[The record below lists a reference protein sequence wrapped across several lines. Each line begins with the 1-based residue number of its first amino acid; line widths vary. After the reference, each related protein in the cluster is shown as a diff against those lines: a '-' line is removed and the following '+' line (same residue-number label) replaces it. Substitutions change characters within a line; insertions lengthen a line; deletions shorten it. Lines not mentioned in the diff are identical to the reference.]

1 MAKQFSFEDLD
12 KSLSKVSDLGSILTE
27 NKFSKIDEYIS
38 TGNYLLNAQLSGSL
52 YGGIPNTRSVALS
65 GESGVGKSFL
75 CLNIAREAQKMGYY
89 IIYCDSESA
98 IDEDIARKFGLD
110 PEKIRYQPVNTIKTL
125 KNFCANLY
133 DQLKEKKDKGYD
145 VPKIMMIVDSIGNL
159 ATEKERSD
167 ALAGSDKK
175 DMTRAGD
182 IRSLFRIITTD
193 LAELKIPLV
202 FTNHSYTS
210 VGSYVP
216 TQIMSGGGGAIYAA
230 SMILML
236 SKANLKENNKE
247 AEKAGMTKTGVLV
260 TSKPSKNRF
269 AKPIPVKFH
278 ISFYHGMN
286 PYVGLEKYVSWE
298 TVGIGPGKLEE
309 RIDERPVLD
318 DDGNPVIKRGK
329 PVVEK
334 TQTGEFEYI
343 KDDSAS
349 PKTFA
354 VKHLGKTIKAGQL
367 FTSEVFTDEILKQL
381 DEEIIKP
388 LFELPNVTDADTL
401 PDIFD
406 DMGEED
412 DDTLE

>member
-12 KSLSKVSDLGSILTE
+12 KSLSKVSELGSILTE
-27 NKFSKIDEYIS
+27 NKFSKIDEYIP
-38 TGNYLLNAQLSGSL
+38 TGNYVLNAQLSGSL
-52 YGGIPNTRSVALS
+52 FGGIPNTRSVALS

-75 CLNIAREAQKMGYY
+75 CLNIAREAQRMGYY

-145 VPKIMMIVDSIGNL
+145 TPKIMMIVDSIGNL
-159 ATEKERSD
+159 ATEKERND
-167 ALAGSDKK
+167 ALSGSDKK

-202 FTNHSYTS
+202 FTNHSYTA
-210 VGSYVP
+210 VGAYVP

-236 SKANLKENNKE
+236 SKASLKENNKE

-260 TSKPSKNRF
+260 TSKPTKNRF

-278 ISFYHGMN
+278 ISFYNGMN
-286 PYVGLEKYVSWE
+286 PYVGLEKYVSWDS
-298 TVGIGPGKLEE
+298 VGIGPGKLEE
-309 RIDERPVLD
+309 RIEERPVLD
-318 DDGNPVIKRGK
+318 ENGDPVIKRGK

-334 TQTGEFEYI
+334 KNTGEYEYI
-343 KDDSAS
+343 SDDSAN

-354 VKHLGKTIKAGQL
+354 IKHLGKTIKASQL
-367 FTSEVFTDEILKQL
+367 FTSEVFTEDILKQL
-381 DEEIIKP
+381 DDSVIRP
-388 LFELPNVTDADTL
+388 MFELPNIVETDN
-401 PDIFD
+401 
-406 DMGEED
+406 MGDFFEDYEED
-412 DDTLE
+412 DEILG

>member
-12 KSLSKVSDLGSILTE
+12 KSLSKVSELGSILTE
-27 NKFSKIDEYIS
+27 NKFSKIDEYIP
-38 TGNYLLNAQLSGSL
+38 TGNYVLNAQLSGSL
-52 YGGIPNTRSVALS
+52 FGGIPNTRSVALS

-133 DQLKEKKDKGYD
+133 DQIKEKKDKGYD
-145 VPKIMMIVDSIGNL
+145 TPKIMMIVDSIGNL
-159 ATEKERSD
+159 ATEKERND
-167 ALAGSDKK
+167 ALSGSDKK

-202 FTNHSYTS
+202 FTNHSYTA
-210 VGSYVP
+210 VGAYVP

-236 SKANLKENNKE
+236 SKASLKENNKE

-260 TSKPSKNRF
+260 TSKPTKNRF

-278 ISFYHGMN
+278 ISFYNGMN
-286 PYVGLEKYVSWE
+286 PYVGLEKYVSWDS
-298 TVGIGPGKLEE
+298 VGIGPGKLEE
-309 RIDERPVLD
+309 RIEERPVLD
-318 DDGNPVIKRGK
+318 DNGEPVIKRGK
-329 PVVEK
+329 PVIEK
-334 TQTGEFEYI
+334 TNTGEYEYI
-343 KDDSAS
+343 ADESAN

-354 VKHLGKTIKAGQL
+354 IKHLGKTIKAGQL
-367 FTSEVFTDEILKQL
+367 FTSEVFTEDILKQL
-381 DEEIIKP
+381 DEIVIRP
-388 LFELPNVTDADTL
+388 MFELPNIIESDNVGDFFEDYE
-401 PDIFD
+401 
-406 DMGEED
+406 EED
-412 DDTLE
+412 DILG

>member
-1 MAKQFSFEDLD
+1 MAKQFSFGELD
-12 KSLSKVSDLGSILTE
+12 KSLSKVSELGSILTE
-27 NKFSKIDEYIS
+27 NKFSKIDEYIP
-38 TGNYLLNAQLSGSL
+38 TGNYVLNAQLSGSL
-52 YGGIPNTRSVALS
+52 FGGIPNTRSVALS

-133 DQLKEKKDKGYD
+133 DQLKEKKDKGYET
-145 VPKIMMIVDSIGNL
+145 PKIMMIVDSIGNL

-210 VGSYVP
+210 VGAYVP

-236 SKANLKENNKE
+236 SKANLKENNKQ

-278 ISFYHGMN
+278 ISFYNGMN
-286 PYVGLEKYVSWE
+286 PYVGLEKYVSWDA
-298 TVGIGPGKLEE
+298 VGIGPGKLEE
-309 RIDERPVLD
+309 KIEERPVLD
-318 DDGNPVIKRGK
+318 EEGNPVIKRGK
-329 PVVEK
+329 PVVERV
-334 TQTGEFEYI
+334 QTGEFEYI
-343 KDDSAS
+343 TDDSAN

-354 VKHLGKTIKAGQL
+354 VKHLGKTIKASQL
-367 FTSEVFTDEILKQL
+367 FTTEVFTDDVLKQI
-381 DEEIIKP
+381 DDNVIRP
-388 LFELPNVTDADTL
+388 LFELPNIVEGESMTE
-401 PDIFD
+401 IFEGFD
-406 DMGEED
+406 DEED
-412 DDTLE
+412 SLD

>member
-1 MAKQFSFEDLD
+1 MVKSFSFEELD

-38 TGNYLLNAQLSGSL
+38 TGNYVLNAQLSGSL
-52 YGGIPNTRSVALS
+52 FGGIPNTRSVALS

-89 IIYCDSESA
+89 IIYCDSEAA
-98 IDEDIARKFGLD
+98 IDEDIVRKFGID
-110 PEKIRYQPVNTIKTL
+110 PEKVRYQPVNTIKSL
-125 KNFCANLY
+125 KNICANLHA
-133 DQLKEKKDKGYD
+133 QLKEKKEKGYD
-145 VPKIMMIVDSIGNL
+145 LPKIMVIVDSIGNL
-159 ATEKERSD
+159 ATDKERND
-167 ALAGSDKK
+167 ALSGSDKK

-182 IRSLFRIITTD
+182 IRSMFRIITTD

-216 TQIMSGGGGAIYAA
+216 QQIMSGGGGAIYAA

-236 SKANLKENNKE
+236 SKASLKENNKE
-247 AEKAGMTKTGVLV
+247 AEKMGMTKTGVLV

-278 ISFYHGMN
+278 ISFYNGMN
-286 PYVGLEKYVSWE
+286 PYVGLEKYVSWD
-298 TVGIGPGKLEE
+298 TIGIGPGKLEE
-309 RIDERPVLD
+309 RIEERPVLD
-318 DDGNPVIKRGK
+318 EEGNPVIKRGK

-334 TQTGEFEYI
+334 IETGEFNYVP
-343 KDDSAS
+343 DDSAN

-354 VKHLGKTIKAGQL
+354 IKHLGKTIKSGQL
-367 FTSEVFTDEILKQL
+367 FTSEVFTNEVLQML
-381 DEEIIKP
+381 DDNVIRP
-388 LFELPNVTDADTL
+388 MFELPNIVESESMAEL
-401 PDIFD
+401 FE
-406 DMGEED
+406 GLD
-412 DDTLE
+412 DDEDVLD

>member
-38 TGNYLLNAQLSGSL
+38 TGNFLLNAQLSGSL
-52 YGGIPNTRSVALS
+52 FGGIPNTRSVALS

-159 ATEKERSD
+159 ATEKERTD
-167 ALAGSDKK
+167 ALSGSDKK

-210 VGSYVP
+210 VGAYVP

-298 TVGIGPGKLEE
+298 SIGIGPGKMEE
-309 RIDERPVLD
+309 KIVETPVLD

-334 TQTGEFEYI
+334 VQTGEFEYI
-343 KDDSAS
+343 KDDSAN

-354 VKHLGKTIKAGQL
+354 VKHLGKTIKASQL
-367 FTSEVFTDEILKQL
+367 FTGDVFTEDILKKL
-381 DEEIIKP
+381 DEEIIRP
-388 LFELPNVTDADTL
+388 MFELPNITDTDVI

-406 DMGEED
+406 ESEEGD
-412 DDTLE
+412 DEVFE

>member
-1 MAKQFSFEDLD
+1 MAKTFSFEDLD
-12 KSLSKVSDLGSILTE
+12 KTLSKVSDLGSILTE

-38 TGNYLLNAQLSGSL
+38 TGNYVLNAQISGSL
-52 YGGIPNTRSVALS
+52 FGGIPNTRSVALS

-75 CLNIAREAQKMGYY
+75 CLNIAREAQKQGYY

-110 PEKIRYQPVNTIKTL
+110 PEKIRYQPVNTIKSL
-125 KNFCANLY
+125 KVFCANLY
-133 DQLKEKKDKGYD
+133 DQLKEKKDKGFE
-145 VPKIMMIVDSIGNL
+145 VPKIMVIVDSIGNL
-159 ATEKERSD
+159 ATEKERND

-202 FTNHSYTS
+202 FTNHSYTA
-210 VGSYVP
+210 VGAYVP

-230 SMILML
+230 SIILML

-247 AEKAGMTKTGVLV
+247 AEKMGMTKTGVLV
-260 TSKPSKNRF
+260 TSKPTKNRF

-278 ISFYHGMN
+278 ISFYNGMN
-286 PYVGLEKYVSWE
+286 PFVGLERYVSWE

-309 RIDERPVLD
+309 LIEERPILD
-318 DDGNPVIKRGK
+318 EDGNPVIKRGK

-334 TQTGEFEYI
+334 IETGEYTYI
-343 KDDSAS
+343 PDDSAN

-354 VKHLGKTIKAGQL
+354 VKHLGSTIKAGQL
-367 FTSEVFTDEILKQL
+367 FTSSVFTEEILKSL
-381 DEEIIKP
+381 DENVIKP
-388 LFELPNVTDADTL
+388 LFELPNIVGSESMSE
-401 PDIFD
+401 IYGEFD
-406 DMGEED
+406 EED
-412 DDTLE
+412 ILD

>member
-1 MAKQFSFEDLD
+1 MAKTFSFDELD
-12 KSLSKVSDLGSILTE
+12 KGLSKVSELGSILTE
-27 NKFSKIDEYIS
+27 NKFSKIDEYIP
-38 TGNYLLNAQLSGSL
+38 TGNYVLNAQLSGSL
-52 YGGIPNTRSVALS
+52 FGGIPNTRSVALS

-110 PEKIRYQPVNTIKTL
+110 PEKIRYQPVNTIKSL
-125 KNFCANLY
+125 KGFCANLY
-133 DQLKEKKDKGYD
+133 DQLKDKKDKGFE

-202 FTNHSYTS
+202 FTNHSYTA
-210 VGSYVP
+210 VGAYVP

-230 SMILML
+230 SIILML
-236 SKANLKENNKE
+236 SKANLKENNKD

-278 ISFYHGMN
+278 ISFYNGMN
-286 PYVGLEKYVSWE
+286 PYVGLERYVSWE

-318 DDGNPVIKRGK
+318 DDGNQLIKRGK
-329 PVVEK
+329 PVVERI
-334 TQTGEFEYI
+334 QTGEYEYVP
-343 KDDSAS
+343 DDSAN

-354 VKHLGKTIKAGQL
+354 VRHLGRTIKAGQL
-367 FTSEVFTDEILKQL
+367 FTSEVFTEDVLREIDENVVR
-381 DEEIIKP
+381 P
-388 LFELPNVTDADTL
+388 LFELPNIVESDSMGELFGDFDGDE
-401 PDIFD
+401 DIF
-406 DMGEED
+406 E
-412 DDTLE
+412 

>member
-1 MAKQFSFEDLD
+1 MAKSFSFEELD
-12 KSLSKVSDLGSILTE
+12 KGLSKVSDLGSILTE
-27 NKFSKIDEYIS
+27 NKFSKIDEYIP
-38 TGNYLLNAQLSGSL
+38 TGNYVLNAQLSGSL
-52 YGGIPNTRSVALS
+52 FGGIPNTRSVALS

-89 IIYCDSESA
+89 IIYCDSEAA

-133 DQLKEKKDKGYD
+133 DQLKEKKDKGYET
-145 VPKIMMIVDSIGNL
+145 PKIMMIVDSIGNL
-159 ATEKERSD
+159 ATEKERND
-167 ALAGSDKK
+167 ALSGSDKK

-182 IRSLFRIITTD
+182 IRSMFRIITTD

-216 TQIMSGGGGAIYAA
+216 QQIMSGGGGAIYAA

-236 SKANLKENNKE
+236 SKASLKENNKQ
-247 AEKAGMTKTGVLV
+247 AEKMGMTKTGVLV

-278 ISFYHGMN
+278 ISFYNGMN
-286 PYVGLEKYVSWE
+286 PYVGLEKYVSWD
-298 TVGIGPGKLEE
+298 TIGIGPGKLEE
-309 RIDERPVLD
+309 RIEERPVLD
-318 DDGNPVIKRGK
+318 EEGNPVIKRGK

-334 TQTGEFEYI
+334 IETGEFNYVP
-343 KDDSAS
+343 DDSAN

-354 VKHLGKTIKAGQL
+354 VKHLGKTIKSGHL
-367 FTSEVFTDEILKQL
+367 FTSEVFTTEVLQML
-381 DEEIIKP
+381 DDNVIRP
-388 LFELPNVTDADTL
+388 MFELPNIVEAESMAEL
-401 PDIFD
+401 FE
-406 DMGEED
+406 GLD
-412 DDTLE
+412 DDEDVLD

>member
-1 MAKQFSFEDLD
+1 MAKSFSFEELD
-12 KSLSKVSDLGSILTE
+12 KGLSKVSDLGSILTE
-27 NKFSKIDEYIS
+27 NKFSKIDEYIP
-38 TGNYLLNAQLSGSL
+38 TGNYVLNAQLSGSL
-52 YGGIPNTRSVALS
+52 FGGIPNTRSVALS

-133 DQLKEKKDKGYD
+133 DQLKEKKDKGYET
-145 VPKIMMIVDSIGNL
+145 PKIMMIVDSIGNL

-167 ALAGSDKK
+167 ALSGSDKK

-210 VGSYVP
+210 VGAYVP

-236 SKANLKENNKE
+236 SKASLKENNKQ
-247 AEKAGMTKTGVLV
+247 AEKMGMTKTGVLV

-278 ISFYHGMN
+278 ISFYNGMN
-286 PYVGLEKYVSWE
+286 PYVGLEKYVSWD
-298 TVGIGPGKLEE
+298 TIGIGPGKLEE
-309 RIDERPVLD
+309 KIEERPVLD
-318 DDGNPVIKRGK
+318 EEGNPVIKRGK

-334 TQTGEFEYI
+334 IQTGEFEYI
-343 KDDSAS
+343 ADDSAN

-354 VKHLGKTIKAGQL
+354 VRHLGKTIKSGQL
-367 FTSEVFTDEILKQL
+367 FTAEVFTNEILQDL
-381 DEEIIKP
+381 DERVIRP
-388 LFELPNVTDADTL
+388 MFELPNVVEAESMAEL
-401 PDIFD
+401 FE
-406 DMGEED
+406 GLD
-412 DDTLE
+412 DDQDVFE

>member
-1 MAKQFSFEDLD
+1 MAKQFSFGELD
-12 KSLSKVSDLGSILTE
+12 KSLSKVSELGSILTE
-27 NKFSKIDEYIS
+27 NKFSKIDEYIP
-38 TGNYLLNAQLSGSL
+38 TGNYVLNAQLSGSL
-52 YGGIPNTRSVALS
+52 FGGIPNTRSVALS

-133 DQLKEKKDKGYD
+133 DQLKEKKDKGYET
-145 VPKIMMIVDSIGNL
+145 PKIMMIVDSIGNL

-167 ALAGSDKK
+167 ALSGSDKK

-182 IRSLFRIITTD
+182 IRSLFRIVTTD

-210 VGSYVP
+210 VGAYVP

-236 SKANLKENNKE
+236 SKANLKENNKQ

-278 ISFYHGMN
+278 ISFYNGMN
-286 PYVGLEKYVSWE
+286 PYVGLEKYVSWDA
-298 TVGIGPGKLEE
+298 VGIGPGKLEE
-309 RIDERPVLD
+309 RIDERPILD
-318 DDGNPVIKRGK
+318 EEGNPVIKRGK
-329 PVVEK
+329 PVVERVP
-334 TQTGEFEYI
+334 TGEFEYI
-343 KDDSAS
+343 SDDSAN

-354 VKHLGKTIKAGQL
+354 VKHLGKTIKSSQL
-367 FTSEVFTDEILKQL
+367 FTSEVFTDDVLKQI
-381 DEEIIKP
+381 DDNVIRP
-388 LFELPNVTDADTL
+388 LFELPNIVEGDSMSE
-401 PDIFD
+401 IFEGFD
-406 DMGEED
+406 DEE
-412 DDTLE
+412 DTLE

>member
-1 MAKQFSFEDLD
+1 MAKSFSFEELD
-12 KSLSKVSDLGSILTE
+12 KGLSKVSDLGSILTE
-27 NKFSKIDEYIS
+27 NKFSKIDEYIP
-38 TGNYLLNAQLSGSL
+38 TGNYVLNAQLSGSL
-52 YGGIPNTRSVALS
+52 FGGIPNTRSVALS

-133 DQLKEKKDKGYD
+133 DQLKEKKDKGYET
-145 VPKIMMIVDSIGNL
+145 PKIMMIVDSIGNL

-167 ALAGSDKK
+167 ALSGSDKK

-210 VGSYVP
+210 VGAYVP

-236 SKANLKENNKE
+236 SKASLKENNKQ
-247 AEKAGMTKTGVLV
+247 AEKMGMTKTGVLV

-278 ISFYHGMN
+278 ISFYNGMN
-286 PYVGLEKYVSWE
+286 PYVGLEKYVSWD
-298 TVGIGPGKLEE
+298 TIGIGPGKLEE
-309 RIDERPVLD
+309 KIEERPVLD
-318 DDGNPVIKRGK
+318 EEGNPVIKRGK

-334 TQTGEFEYI
+334 IQTGEFEYI
-343 KDDSAS
+343 ADDSAN

-354 VKHLGKTIKAGQL
+354 VKHLGKTIKSGQL
-367 FTSEVFTDEILKQL
+367 FTAEVFTNEILQDL
-381 DEEIIKP
+381 DERVIRP
-388 LFELPNVTDADTL
+388 MFELPNVVEAESMAEL
-401 PDIFD
+401 FE
-406 DMGEED
+406 GLD
-412 DDTLE
+412 DDQDVFE

>member
-1 MAKQFSFEDLD
+1 MAKQFSFGELD
-12 KSLSKVSDLGSILTE
+12 KSLSKVSELGSILTE
-27 NKFSKIDEYIS
+27 NKFSKIDEYIP
-38 TGNYLLNAQLSGSL
+38 TGNYVLNAQLSGSL
-52 YGGIPNTRSVALS
+52 FGGIPNTRSVALS

-133 DQLKEKKDKGYD
+133 DQLKEKKDKGYET
-145 VPKIMMIVDSIGNL
+145 PKIMMIVDSIGNL
-159 ATEKERSD
+159 ATEKERND

-210 VGSYVP
+210 VGAYVP

-236 SKANLKENNKE
+236 SKANLKENNKQ

-278 ISFYHGMN
+278 ISFYNGMN
-286 PYVGLEKYVSWE
+286 PYVGLEKYVSWDA
-298 TVGIGPGKLEE
+298 VGIGPGKLEE
-309 RIDERPVLD
+309 KIEERPVLD
-318 DDGNPVIKRGK
+318 EEGNPVIKRGK
-329 PVVEK
+329 PVVERV
-334 TQTGEFEYI
+334 QTGEFEYI
-343 KDDSAS
+343 TDDSAN

-354 VKHLGKTIKAGQL
+354 VKHLGKTIKASQL
-367 FTSEVFTDEILKQL
+367 FTAEVFTDDVLKQI
-381 DEEIIKP
+381 DDNVIRP
-388 LFELPNVTDADTL
+388 LFELPNIVEGESMTE
-401 PDIFD
+401 IFEGFD
-406 DMGEED
+406 DEED
-412 DDTLE
+412 SLD

>member
-1 MAKQFSFEDLD
+1 MAKQFSFEELD
-12 KSLSKVSDLGSILTE
+12 KSLSKVSEIGSILTE
-27 NKFSKIDEYIS
+27 NKFSKIDEYIP
-38 TGNYLLNAQLSGSL
+38 TGNYVLNAQLSGSL
-52 YGGIPNTRSVALS
+52 FGGIPNTRSVALS

-89 IIYCDSESA
+89 IIYCDSEAA
-98 IDEDIARKFGLD
+98 IDEDIVRKFGID
-110 PEKIRYQPVNTIKTL
+110 PEKVRYQPVNTIKSL
-125 KNFCANLY
+125 KNICANLHA
-133 DQLKEKKDKGYD
+133 QLKEKKEKGYEL
-145 VPKIMMIVDSIGNL
+145 PKIMVIVDSIGNL
-159 ATEKERSD
+159 ATDKERND
-167 ALAGSDKK
+167 ALSGSDKK

-182 IRSLFRIITTD
+182 IRSMFRIITTD

-236 SKANLKENNKE
+236 SKASLKENNKE

-278 ISFYHGMN
+278 ISFYNGMN
-286 PYVGLEKYVSWE
+286 PYVGLERYVSWE
-298 TVGIGPGKLEE
+298 SVGIGPGKLEE
-309 RIDERPVLD
+309 RIEEKPVLD
-318 DDGNPVIKRGK
+318 ENGDPVIKRGK

-334 TQTGEFEYI
+334 RNTGEYDYI
-343 KDDSAS
+343 SDDSAN

-354 VKHLGKTIKAGQL
+354 IKHLGKTIKAGQL
-367 FTSEVFTDEILKQL
+367 FTSDVFTEEILKQL
-381 DEEIIKP
+381 DENVIRP
-388 LFELPNVTDADTL
+388 MFELPNIVDADNIG
-401 PDIFD
+401 DFFEEYE
-406 DMGEED
+406 EED
-412 DDTLE
+412 DILG

>member
-12 KSLSKVSDLGSILTE
+12 KSLSKVSELGSILTE
-27 NKFSKIDEYIS
+27 NKFSKIDEYIP
-38 TGNYLLNAQLSGSL
+38 TGNYVLNAQLSGSL
-52 YGGIPNTRSVALS
+52 FGGIPNTRSVALS

-145 VPKIMMIVDSIGNL
+145 TPKIMMIVDSIGNL
-159 ATEKERSD
+159 ATEKERND
-167 ALAGSDKK
+167 ALSGSDKK

-210 VGSYVP
+210 VGAYVP

-236 SKANLKENNKE
+236 SKASLKENNKE

-260 TSKPSKNRF
+260 TSKPTKNRF

-278 ISFYHGMN
+278 ISFYNGMN

-298 TVGIGPGKLEE
+298 SVGIGPGKLEE
-309 RIDERPVLD
+309 RIEERPVLD
-318 DDGNPVIKRGK
+318 DNGEPVIKRGK
-329 PVVEK
+329 PVIER
-334 TQTGEFEYI
+334 TNTGEYEYI
-343 KDDSAS
+343 ADESS
-349 PKTFA
+349 NPKTFA
-354 VKHLGKTIKAGQL
+354 IKHLGKTIKAGQL
-367 FTSEVFTDEILKQL
+367 FTSEVFTEDILKQL
-381 DEEIIKP
+381 DELVIRP
-388 LFELPNVTDADTL
+388 MFELPNIIESDNVGDFFEDYE
-401 PDIFD
+401 
-406 DMGEED
+406 EED
-412 DDTLE
+412 DILG

>member
-1 MAKQFSFEDLD
+1 MAKQFSFDDLD
-12 KSLSKVSDLGSILTE
+12 KSLSKVSELGSILTE

-38 TGNYLLNAQLSGSL
+38 TGNFVLNAQLSGSL
-52 YGGIPNTRSVALS
+52 FGGIPNTRSVALS

-110 PEKIRYQPVNTIKTL
+110 PEKIRYQPVNTIKAL

-133 DQLKEKKDKGYD
+133 DQLKEKKDKGYET
-145 VPKIMMIVDSIGNL
+145 PKIMMIVDSIGNL
-159 ATEKERSD
+159 ATEKERTD
-167 ALAGSDKK
+167 ALSGSDKK

-236 SKANLKENNKE
+236 SKASLKENNKE

-286 PYVGLEKYVSWE
+286 PYVGLEKYVSWD

-309 RIDERPVLD
+309 RIEERPVLD
-318 DDGNPVIKRGK
+318 EDGNQVVKRGK
-329 PVVEK
+329 PVVERI
-334 TQTGEFEYI
+334 QTGEFEYI
-343 KDDSAS
+343 KDDSAN

-354 VKHLGKTIKAGQL
+354 IKHLGKTIKASQL
-367 FTSEVFTDEILKQL
+367 FTHEVFTEEVLKAM
-381 DEEIIKP
+381 DEEVIRP
-388 LFELPNVTDADTL
+388 MFELPNVTESDTL

-406 DMGEED
+406 DMTEED
-412 DDTLE
+412 DDVLE

>member
-12 KSLSKVSDLGSILTE
+12 KSLSKVSELGSILTE
-27 NKFSKIDEYIS
+27 NKFSKIDEYIP
-38 TGNYLLNAQLSGSL
+38 TGNYVLNAQLSGSL
-52 YGGIPNTRSVALS
+52 FGGIPNTRSVALS

-98 IDEDIARKFGLD
+98 IDEDIAKKFGLD

-133 DQLKEKKDKGYD
+133 DQLKEKKDKGYET
-145 VPKIMMIVDSIGNL
+145 PKIMMIVDSIGNL

-167 ALAGSDKK
+167 ALSGSDKK

-202 FTNHSYTS
+202 FTNHSYTA
-210 VGSYVP
+210 VGAYVP

-236 SKANLKENNKE
+236 SKAGLKETNKE

-260 TSKPSKNRF
+260 TSKPTKNRF

-278 ISFYHGMN
+278 ISFYNGMN
-286 PYVGLEKYVSWE
+286 PYVGLEKYVSWDSI
-298 TVGIGPGKLEE
+298 GIGPGKLEE
-309 RIDERPVLD
+309 RIEELPVLD
-318 DDGNPVIKRGK
+318 ENGEPVIKRGK

-334 TQTGEFEYI
+334 RNTGEYEYI
-343 KDDSAS
+343 PDDSAN

-354 VKHLGKTIKAGQL
+354 IKHLGKTIKSSQL
-367 FTSEVFTDEILKQL
+367 FTEEVFTEDILKQL
-381 DEEIIKP
+381 DDTVIRP
-388 LFELPNVTDADTL
+388 MFELPNIVGTEG
-401 PDIFD
+401 
-406 DMGEED
+406 MGDFFEDYEEED
-412 DDTLE
+412 DILG

>member
-1 MAKQFSFEDLD
+1 
-12 KSLSKVSDLGSILTE
+12 
-27 NKFSKIDEYIS
+27 
-38 TGNYLLNAQLSGSL
+38 
-52 YGGIPNTRSVALS
+52 
-65 GESGVGKSFL
+65 
-75 CLNIAREAQKMGYY
+75 
-89 IIYCDSESA
+89 
-98 IDEDIARKFGLD
+98 
-110 PEKIRYQPVNTIKTL
+110 
-125 KNFCANLY
+125 
-133 DQLKEKKDKGYD
+133 
-145 VPKIMMIVDSIGNL
+145 MMIVDSIGNL
-159 ATEKERSD
+159 ATEKERTD
-167 ALAGSDKK
+167 ALSGSDKK

-236 SKANLKENNKE
+236 SKASLKENNKE

-286 PYVGLEKYVSWE
+286 PYVGLEKYVSWDN
-298 TVGIGPGKLEE
+298 VGIGPGKLEE
-309 RIDERPVLD
+309 RIEERPVLD
-318 DDGNPVIKRGK
+318 EDGNQVIKRGK

-334 TQTGEFEYI
+334 IQTGEFEYI
-343 KDDSAS
+343 KDDSAN

-354 VKHLGKTIKAGQL
+354 IKHLGKTIKASQL
-367 FTSEVFTDEILKQL
+367 FTHEVFTEEVLKAM
-381 DEEIIKP
+381 DEEVIRP
-388 LFELPNVTDADTL
+388 MFELPNVTESDTL

-406 DMGEED
+406 DMTEED
-412 DDTLE
+412 DDVLE

>member
-1 MAKQFSFEDLD
+1 MAKTFSFEELD
-12 KSLSKVSDLGSILTE
+12 KGLSKVSDLGSILTE

-38 TGNYLLNAQLSGSL
+38 TGNYVLNAQLSGSL
-52 YGGIPNTRSVALS
+52 FGGIPNTRSVALS

-110 PEKIRYQPVNTIKTL
+110 PEKIRYQPVNTIKSL
-125 KNFCANLY
+125 KGFCANLY
-133 DQLKEKKDKGYD
+133 DQLKEKKDKGFE

-202 FTNHSYTS
+202 FTNHSYTA
-210 VGSYVP
+210 VGAYVP

-230 SMILML
+230 SIILML
-236 SKANLKENNKE
+236 SKANLKENNKD

-260 TSKPSKNRF
+260 TSKPTKNRF

-278 ISFYHGMN
+278 ISFYNGMN
-286 PYVGLEKYVSWE
+286 PYVGLEKYVSWD
-298 TVGIGPGKLEE
+298 TVGIGPGKIEE
-309 RIDERPVLD
+309 RIEERPVLD
-318 DDGNPVIKRGK
+318 DDGNPLIKRGK

-334 TQTGEFEYI
+334 VQTGEYEYVP
-343 KDDSAS
+343 DDSAN

-367 FTSEVFTDEILKQL
+367 FTPEVFTDDVLKEI
-381 DEEIIKP
+381 DDNIVRP
-388 LFELPNVTDADTL
+388 LFELPNIVEMDSMGELFGD
-401 PDIFD
+401 FD
-406 DMGEED
+406 GEED
-412 DDTLE
+412 TFE

>member
-1 MAKQFSFEDLD
+1 MAKQFSFGELD
-12 KSLSKVSDLGSILTE
+12 KSLSKVNELGSILTE
-27 NKFSKIDEYIS
+27 NKFSKIDEYIP
-38 TGNYLLNAQLSGSL
+38 TGNYVLNAQLSGSL
-52 YGGIPNTRSVALS
+52 FGGIPNTRSVALS
-65 GESGVGKSFL
+65 GESGAGKSFL

-98 IDEDIARKFGLD
+98 IDEIIARKFGLD

-133 DQLKEKKDKGYD
+133 DQLKEKKDKGYET
-145 VPKIMMIVDSIGNL
+145 PKIMMIVDSIGNL
-159 ATEKERSD
+159 ATEKERND

-210 VGSYVP
+210 VGAYVP

-236 SKANLKENNKE
+236 SKANLKENNKD

-278 ISFYHGMN
+278 ISFYNGMN
-286 PYVGLEKYVSWE
+286 PYVGLEKYVSWD

-309 RIDERPVLD
+309 IIEEMTILD
-318 DDGNPVIKRGK
+318 KEGNPVIKRGK

-334 TQTGEFEYI
+334 TSTGEFEYVP
-343 KDDSAS
+343 DDSVN

-367 FTSEVFTDEILKQL
+367 FTPDVFTDEILKQI
-381 DEEIIKP
+381 DDNIIRP
-388 LFELPNVTDADTL
+388 IFELPNIVECESMTE
-401 PDIFD
+401 IFEGFD
-406 DMGEED
+406 DDED
-412 DDTLE
+412 SLD

>member
-1 MAKQFSFEDLD
+1 MAKTFSFDELD
-12 KSLSKVSDLGSILTE
+12 KSLSKVSELGSILTE
-27 NKFSKIDEYIS
+27 NKFSKIDEYIP
-38 TGNYLLNAQLSGSL
+38 TGNYVLNAQLSGSL
-52 YGGIPNTRSVALS
+52 FGGIPNTRSVALS

-110 PEKIRYQPVNTIKTL
+110 PEKIRYQPVNTIKSL
-125 KNFCANLY
+125 KGFCANLY
-133 DQLKEKKDKGYD
+133 DQLKDKKDKGFG

-202 FTNHSYTS
+202 FTNHSYTA

-230 SMILML
+230 SIILML
-236 SKANLKENNKE
+236 SKANLKENNKD

-260 TSKPSKNRF
+260 TSKPTKNRF

-278 ISFYHGMN
+278 ISFYNGMN
-286 PYVGLEKYVSWE
+286 PYVGLERYASWE
-298 TVGIGPGKLEE
+298 TVGIGPGTLKE
-309 RIDERPVLD
+309 RIDEKPVLD
-318 DDGNPVIKRGK
+318 DDGNPLIKRGK
-329 PVVEK
+329 PVVE
-334 TQTGEFEYI
+334 TIQTGEYEYVL
-343 KDDSAS
+343 DDSAN

-354 VKHLGKTIKAGQL
+354 VRHLGRTIKAGHL
-367 FTSEVFTDEILKQL
+367 FTSEVFTEDVLREINEKVVR
-381 DEEIIKP
+381 P
-388 LFELPNVTDADTL
+388 LFELPNIVESDSMGELFGDFDGDE
-401 PDIFD
+401 DIF
-406 DMGEED
+406 E
-412 DDTLE
+412 

>member
-1 MAKQFSFEDLD
+1 MAKQFSFDDLD
-12 KSLSKVSDLGSILTE
+12 KSLSKVSELGSILTE

-38 TGNYLLNAQLSGSL
+38 TGNFVLNAQLSGSL
-52 YGGIPNTRSVALS
+52 FGGIPNTRSVALS

-110 PEKIRYQPVNTIKTL
+110 PEKIRYQPVNTIKAL

-133 DQLKEKKDKGYD
+133 DQLKEKKDKGYET
-145 VPKIMMIVDSIGNL
+145 PKIMMIVDSIGNL
-159 ATEKERSD
+159 ATEKERTD
-167 ALAGSDKK
+167 ALSGSDKK

-236 SKANLKENNKE
+236 SKASLKENNKE

-286 PYVGLEKYVSWE
+286 PYVGLEKYVSWDN
-298 TVGIGPGKLEE
+298 VGIGPGKLEE
-309 RIDERPVLD
+309 RIEERPVLD
-318 DDGNPVIKRGK
+318 EDGNQVIKRGK
-329 PVVEK
+329 PAVEK
-334 TQTGEFEYI
+334 IQTGEFEYI
-343 KDDSAS
+343 KDDSAN

-354 VKHLGKTIKAGQL
+354 IKHLGKTIKASQL
-367 FTSEVFTDEILKQL
+367 FTHEVFTEEVLKAM
-381 DEEIIKP
+381 DEEVIRP
-388 LFELPNVTDADTL
+388 MFELPNVTESDTL

-406 DMGEED
+406 DMTEED
-412 DDTLE
+412 DDVLE

>member
-1 MAKQFSFEDLD
+1 MAKQFSFGELD
-12 KSLSKVSDLGSILTE
+12 KSLSKVSELGSILTE
-27 NKFSKIDEYIS
+27 NKFSKIDEYIP
-38 TGNYLLNAQLSGSL
+38 TGNYVLNAQLSGSL
-52 YGGIPNTRSVALS
+52 FGGIPNTRSVALS

-125 KNFCANLY
+125 KSFCANLY
-133 DQLKEKKDKGYD
+133 DQLKEKKDKGYET
-145 VPKIMMIVDSIGNL
+145 PKIMMIVDSIGNL
-159 ATEKERSD
+159 ATEKERND
-167 ALAGSDKK
+167 ALSGSDKK

-210 VGSYVP
+210 VGAYVP

-236 SKANLKENNKE
+236 SKANLKENNKQ

-278 ISFYHGMN
+278 ISFYNGMN
-286 PYVGLEKYVSWE
+286 PYVGLEKYVSWDA
-298 TVGIGPGKLEE
+298 VGIGPGKLEE

-318 DDGNPVIKRGK
+318 EEGNPVIKRGK
-329 PVVEK
+329 PVVERVP
-334 TQTGEFEYI
+334 TGEFEYI
-343 KDDSAS
+343 SDDSAN

-354 VKHLGKTIKAGQL
+354 VKHLGKTIKSSQL
-367 FTSEVFTDEILKQL
+367 FTSEVFTDDVLKQI
-381 DEEIIKP
+381 DDNVIRP
-388 LFELPNVTDADTL
+388 LFELPNIVEGDSMSE
-401 PDIFD
+401 IFEGFD
-406 DMGEED
+406 DEE
-412 DDTLE
+412 DTLE

>member
-12 KSLSKVSDLGSILTE
+12 KSLSKVSELGSILTE
-27 NKFSKIDEYIS
+27 NKFSKIDEYIP
-38 TGNYLLNAQLSGSL
+38 TGNYVLNAQLSGSL
-52 YGGIPNTRSVALS
+52 FGGIPNTRSVALS

-75 CLNIAREAQKMGYY
+75 CLNIAREAQRMGYY

-145 VPKIMMIVDSIGNL
+145 TPKIMMIVDSIGNL
-159 ATEKERSD
+159 ATEKERND
-167 ALAGSDKK
+167 ALSG
-175 DMTRAGD
+175 
-182 IRSLFRIITTD
+182 TD

-202 FTNHSYTS
+202 FTNHSYTA
-210 VGSYVP
+210 VGAYVP

-236 SKANLKENNKE
+236 SKASLKENNKE

-260 TSKPSKNRF
+260 TSKPTKNRF

-278 ISFYHGMN
+278 ISFYNGMN
-286 PYVGLEKYVSWE
+286 PYVGLEKYVSWDS
-298 TVGIGPGKLEE
+298 VGIGPGKLEE
-309 RIDERPVLD
+309 RIEERPVLD
-318 DDGNPVIKRGK
+318 ENGDPVIKRGK

-334 TQTGEFEYI
+334 KNTGEYEYI
-343 KDDSAS
+343 SDDSAN

-354 VKHLGKTIKAGQL
+354 IKHLGKTIKASQL
-367 FTSEVFTDEILKQL
+367 FTSEVFTEDILKQL
-381 DEEIIKP
+381 DDSVIRP
-388 LFELPNVTDADTL
+388 MFELPNIVETDN
-401 PDIFD
+401 
-406 DMGEED
+406 MGDFFEDYEEED
-412 DDTLE
+412 EILG

>member
-1 MAKQFSFEDLD
+1 MAKQFSFDDLD
-12 KSLSKVSDLGSILTE
+12 KSLSKVSELGSILTE

-38 TGNYLLNAQLSGSL
+38 TGNFVLNAQLSGSL
-52 YGGIPNTRSVALS
+52 FGGIPNTRSVALS

-110 PEKIRYQPVNTIKTL
+110 PEKIRYQPVNTIKAL

-133 DQLKEKKDKGYD
+133 DQLKEKKDKGYET
-145 VPKIMMIVDSIGNL
+145 PKIMMIVDSIGNL
-159 ATEKERSD
+159 ATEKERTD
-167 ALAGSDKK
+167 ALSGSDKK

-236 SKANLKENNKE
+236 SKASLKENNKE

-286 PYVGLEKYVSWE
+286 PYVGLEKYVSWDN
-298 TVGIGPGKLEE
+298 VGIGPGKLEE
-309 RIDERPVLD
+309 RIEERPVLD
-318 DDGNPVIKRGK
+318 EDGNQVIKRGK

-334 TQTGEFEYI
+334 IQTGEFEYI
-343 KDDSAS
+343 KDDSAN

-354 VKHLGKTIKAGQL
+354 IKHLGKTIKASQL
-367 FTSEVFTDEILKQL
+367 FTHEVFTEEVLKAM
-381 DEEIIKP
+381 DEEVIRP
-388 LFELPNVTDADTL
+388 MFELPNVTESDTL

-406 DMGEED
+406 DMTEED
-412 DDTLE
+412 DDVLE

>member
-1 MAKQFSFEDLD
+1 MAKQFSFEELD
-12 KSLSKVSDLGSILTE
+12 KGLSKVNDLGSILTE
-27 NKFSKIDEYIS
+27 NKFSKIDEYIP
-38 TGNYLLNAQLSGSL
+38 TGNYVLNAQLSGSL
-52 YGGIPNTRSVALS
+52 FGGIPNTRSVALS

-75 CLNIAREAQKMGYY
+75 CLNIAREAQRLGYY

-110 PEKIRYQPVNTIKTL
+110 PEKIRYQPVNTIKSL

-133 DQLKEKKDKGYD
+133 DQLKEKKDKGFD
-145 VPKIMMIVDSIGNL
+145 LPKIMMIVDSIGNL
-159 ATEKERSD
+159 ATDKERND

-202 FTNHSYTS
+202 FTNHSYTA

-230 SMILML
+230 SIILML
-236 SKANLKENNKE
+236 SKANLKENNKD

-278 ISFYHGMN
+278 ISFYNGMN
-286 PYVGLEKYVSWE
+286 PYVGLEKYITWDS
-298 TVGIGPGKLEE
+298 VGIAPGKLEE
-309 RIDERPVLD
+309 EIIEKPILDENGD
-318 DDGNPVIKRGK
+318 PVIKRGK
-329 PVVEK
+329 PQVEK
-334 TQTGEFEYI
+334 TSTGNFVYVP
-343 KDDSAS
+343 DDSAN

-367 FTSEVFTDEILKQL
+367 FSSEVFTDEVLREL
-381 DEEIIKP
+381 DEKIMKP
-388 LFELPNVTDADTL
+388 LFELPNIVETESMMEF
-401 PDIFD
+401 FD
-406 DMGEED
+406 DFEMEED
-412 DDTLE
+412 DSE

>member
-12 KSLSKVSDLGSILTE
+12 KSLSKVSELGSILTE
-27 NKFSKIDEYIS
+27 NKFSKIDEYIP
-38 TGNYLLNAQLSGSL
+38 TGNYVLNAQLSGSL
-52 YGGIPNTRSVALS
+52 FGGIPNTRSVALS

-145 VPKIMMIVDSIGNL
+145 TPKIMMIVDSIGNL
-159 ATEKERSD
+159 ATEKERND
-167 ALAGSDKK
+167 ALSGSDKK

-202 FTNHSYTS
+202 FTNHSYTA
-210 VGSYVP
+210 VGAYVP

-236 SKANLKENNKE
+236 SKASLKENNKE

-260 TSKPSKNRF
+260 TSKPTKNRF

-278 ISFYHGMN
+278 ISFYNGMN
-286 PYVGLEKYVSWE
+286 PYVGLEKYVSWDS
-298 TVGIGPGKLEE
+298 VGIGPGKLEE
-309 RIDERPVLD
+309 RIEERPVLD
-318 DDGNPVIKRGK
+318 ENGDPVIKRGK

-334 TQTGEFEYI
+334 KNTGEYEYI
-343 KDDSAS
+343 SDDSAN

-354 VKHLGKTIKAGQL
+354 IKHLGKTIKASQL
-367 FTSEVFTDEILKQL
+367 FTSEVFTEDILKQL
-381 DEEIIKP
+381 DDSVIRP
-388 LFELPNVTDADTL
+388 MFELPNIVETDN
-401 PDIFD
+401 
-406 DMGEED
+406 MGDFFEDYEEED
-412 DDTLE
+412 EILG